1 MKKEVI
7 SKLRQILAAPCVVD
21 DETELLVYECD
32 GLPLF
37 KNKPD
42 VVVFPRTVDEVAQVV
57 RIANEYR
64 VPFLPRGAGTGL
76 SGGALA
82 IEGGIVIELQR
93 MNRILSIDVENR
105 IAVVQPGVVNLHIS
119 QAAAPHGLYYAPDPS
134 SQMSC
139 SIGGNVAEN
148 SGGPHCLKYGMTT
161 NHILAIEAVTAK
173 GEIIRLGNPAGE
185 PIGMDLLGVIV
196 GSEGTFAIVTE
207 ITVRLLP
214 KPQAV
219 KTLLAAFHSVE
230 ECSQTV
236 SDVIAAGIVPSALEF
251 VDAKTIEAVEASVY
265 KAGYPQDAVA
275 ALLIEVDGFREGL
288 EETSNAIVE
297 ICRRNRSYDIR
308 VAKDDEERAKLWL
321 GRKGAFGAMGRLAPD
336 MITMDAVIPRTRLPE
351 VLVAID
357 RMSERYGLDVANV
370 FHAGDGNLH
379 PLILF
384 DSRYPDQVDKIF
396 GMSEEIM
403 KLCVDVGGSLS
414 GEHGIGYEKKDFMGL
429 VFTEADLDTMMRVKR
444 VFNPDGLLN
453 PSKIFP
459 SRRACTEVGKHTT
472 TSTAE
477 IGKRVEEVLLG
488 VGGAADAQSRRPQA
502 YRQGPAGWPDAQEK
516 PHGKAPR

>member
-1 MKKEVI
+1 MNQEVI
-7 SKLRQILAAPCVVD
+7 DRLRQVLEKVAVVD

-37 KNKPD
+37 KHKPD
-42 VVVFPRTVDEVAQVV
+42 VVVFPRNAEQVAQVV

-64 VPFLPRGAGTGL
+64 IPFLPRGAGTGL

-82 IEGGIVIELQR
+82 VEGGIVIELQR

-161 NHILAIEAVTAK
+161 NHILAIEAVTSE

-185 PIGMDLLGVIV
+185 TIGLDLLGTIV

-230 ECSQTV
+230 QCSQTV
-236 SDVIAAGIVPSALEF
+236 SDVIAAGIVPAALEM

-265 KAGYPQDAVA
+265 KAGYPRDAAA

-288 EETSNAIVE
+288 EETSDAIVE
-297 ICRRNRSYDIR
+297 ICRRNQAYDVR
-308 VAKDDEERAKLWL
+308 VAKDDDERARLWL

-351 VLVAID
+351 VLAAID
-357 RMSERYGLDVANV
+357 RMSEHYGLAVANV

-384 DSRYPDQVDKIF
+384 DSRYQDQVDKIF
-396 GMSEEIM
+396 GMSEDIM

-414 GEHGIGYEKKDFMGL
+414 GEHGIGYEKKDFMDL
-429 VFTEADLDTMMRVKR
+429 VFTDVDLQTMMRVKL
-444 VFNPDGLLN
+444 VFNPHGLLN

-459 SRRACTEVGKHTT
+459 TRRGCTEVGKNTT

-477 IGKRVEEVLLG
+477 ISKRVEAVLLG
-488 VGGAADAQSRRPQA
+488 VPEKAQR
-502 YRQGPAGWPDAQEK
+502 
-516 PHGKAPR
+516 

>member
-1 MKKEVI
+1 MKREI
-7 SKLRQILAAPCVVD
+7 LDRLRQILDKQRVVA

-37 KNKPD
+37 KNRPD
-42 VVVFPRTVDEVAQVV
+42 VVVFPQTTNEIAQVV
-57 RIANEYR
+57 RLANEHSI
-64 VPFLPRGAGTGL
+64 PFLPRGAGTGL

-82 IEGGIVIELQR
+82 VEGGIVIELQR
-93 MNRILSIDVENR
+93 MNGILSVDAENR
-105 IAVVQPGVVNLHIS
+105 VAVVQPGVVNLHIS
-119 QAAAPHGLYYAPDPS
+119 QAVAPLGLYYAPDPS

-139 SIGGNVAEN
+139 TIGGNVAEN

-207 ITVRLLP
+207 ITIRLLP
-214 KPQAV
+214 KPQSV

-265 KAGYPQDAVA
+265 KAGYPRDATA

-288 EETSNAIVE
+288 DDTSDAIVE
-297 ICRRNRSYDIR
+297 ICRRNRAYDVR
-308 VAKDDEERAKLWL
+308 VAKDDEERAQLWL

-357 RMSERYGLDVANV
+357 RMSERYGLGVANV

-384 DSRYPDQVDKIF
+384 DSRYPQQVEKIF
-396 GMSEEIM
+396 SMSEEIM
-403 KLCVDVGGSLS
+403 KLCVRVGGSLS
-414 GEHGIGYEKKDFMGL
+414 GEHGIGYEKKDFMDL
-429 VFTEADLDTMMRVKR
+429 VFTEADLATMMRVKQ

-453 PSKIFP
+453 PAKIFP
-459 SRRACTEVGKHTT
+459 SRRGCTEIGKHTT

-477 IGKRVEEVLLG
+477 IGKRVEEILLG
-488 VGGAADAQSRRPQA
+488 G
-502 YRQGPAGWPDAQEK
+502 QEK
-516 PHGKAPR
+516 VAH

>member
-1 MKKEVI
+1 VNKEATA
-7 SKLRQILAAPCVVD
+7 KLRRFLDAARVVE

-37 KNKPD
+37 KNRPD
-42 VVVFPRTVDEVAQVV
+42 IVVFPQTTEEVAQIV
-57 RIANEYR
+57 RVANEYGI
-64 VPFLPRGAGTGL
+64 PFLPRGAGTGL

-82 IEGGIVIELQR
+82 VEGGIVIELQR
-93 MNRILSIDVENR
+93 MNRILSVDPENR

-119 QAAAPHGLYYAPDPS
+119 QAVAPLGLYYAPDPS

-161 NHILAIEAVTAK
+161 NHILAIEAVTSR
-173 GEIIRLGNPAGE
+173 GEIVRLGNPAGE
-185 PIGMDLLGVIV
+185 PIGMDLLGAIV
-196 GSEGTFAIVTE
+196 GSEGTFVIVTE

-219 KTLLAAFHSVE
+219 KTLLAAFRSVQ

-236 SDVIAAGIVPSALEF
+236 SDVIAAGIVPSALEM

-265 KAGYPQDAVA
+265 RAGYPLDATA
-275 ALLIEVDGFREGL
+275 ALLIEVDGFKEGL

-297 ICRRNRSYDIR
+297 ICRRNKAYDIR

-357 RMSERYGLDVANV
+357 GMSERYGLGVANV

-396 GMSEEIM
+396 KMSEDIM

-414 GEHGIGYEKKDFMGL
+414 GEHGIGYEKKDFMDL
-429 VFTEADLDTMMRVKR
+429 VFNEGDLDSMMRVKR

-453 PSKIFP
+453 PAKIFP
-459 SRRACTEVGKHTT
+459 SRRGCTEVGKHTT

-477 IGKRVEEVLLG
+477 IGKRVESILLG
-488 VGGAADAQSRRPQA
+488 P
-502 YRQGPAGWPDAQEK
+502 PEK
-516 PHGKAPR
+516 VQR

>member
-1 MKKEVI
+1 VNKEI
-7 SKLRQILAAPCVVD
+7 IKKLRQILDVPSVID

-32 GLPLF
+32 GLTLF
-37 KNKPD
+37 KHKPD
-42 VVVFPRTVDEVAQVV
+42 AVVFPRTTEQVAQVV
-57 RIANEYR
+57 RLANEYR
-64 VPFLPRGAGTGL
+64 IPFLPRGAGTGL

-82 IEGGIVIELQR
+82 VEGGIILELQR

-105 IAVVQPGVVNLHIS
+105 FAIVQPGVVNVHIS
-119 QAAAPHGLYYAPDPS
+119 QATAPYGLYYAPDPS

-161 NHILAIEAVTAK
+161 NHILAIEAVSAR
-173 GEIIRLGNPAGE
+173 GDIMRLGNPAGE
-185 PIGMDLLGVIV
+185 PIGMDLLGAIV

-265 KAGYPQDAVA
+265 KAGYPKDAVA

-288 EETSNAIVE
+288 EETSDGIVE
-297 ICRRNRSYDIR
+297 ICRQNHAYEVR
-308 VAKDDEERAKLWL
+308 VAKDDEERARLWL
-321 GRKGAFGAMGRLAPD
+321 GRKGAFGAMGRLSPD

-351 VLVAID
+351 VLLAID
-357 RMSERYGLDVANV
+357 RMSERYGLGVANV

-384 DSRYPDQVDKIF
+384 DSRYQDQVDKIL

-414 GEHGIGYEKKDFMGL
+414 GEHGIGFEKKDFMDL
-429 VFTEADLDTMMRVKR
+429 VFTEQDLETMMRVKR
-444 VFNPDGLLN
+444 VFNPHGLLN
-453 PSKIFP
+453 PAKIFP
-459 SRRACTEVGKHTT
+459 SRRACTEIGRQTT

-477 IGKRVEEVLLG
+477 IEKRVEEVLR
-488 VGGAADAQSRRPQA
+488 GAG
-502 YRQGPAGWPDAQEK
+502 GPA
-516 PHGKAPR
+516 R

>member
-1 MKKEVI
+1 VDKELI
-7 SKLRQILAAPCVVD
+7 TKLRRILGHSAVVD

-32 GLPLF
+32 ALTLF
-37 KNKPD
+37 RNKPD
-42 VVVFPRTVDEVAQVV
+42 VVVLPQTAEQVAQIV
-57 RIANEYR
+57 RLANEHR
-64 VPFLPRGAGTGL
+64 IPFLPRGAGTGL

-82 IEGGIVIELQR
+82 VEGGIVIELQR
-93 MNRILSIDVENR
+93 MNRIVSIDVENR
-105 IAVVQPGVVNLHIS
+105 MAIVQPGVVNVHIS
-119 QAAAPHGLYYAPDPS
+119 QAVAPYGLYYAPDPS
-134 SQMSC
+134 SQMAC

-161 NHILAIEAVTAK
+161 NHILAIEAVTSK
-173 GEIIRLGNPAGE
+173 GDIVRFGHPSGE

-196 GSEGTFAIVTE
+196 GSEGTFVIVTE

-230 ECSQTV
+230 ECSQSV

-265 KAGYPQDAVA
+265 KAGYPRDAAA
-275 ALLIEVDGFREGL
+275 ALLIEVDGFRDGL
-288 EETSNAIVE
+288 EETSDAVVE
-297 ICRRNRSYDIR
+297 ICRRNGAYDVR
-308 VAKDDEERAKLWL
+308 VAKDDEERARLWL
-321 GRKGAFGAMGRLAPD
+321 GRKGAFGAMGRISPD

-357 RMSERYGLDVANV
+357 RMSKTYGLPVANV

-384 DSRYPDQVDKIF
+384 DGRRQDQVDKIF
-396 GMSEEIM
+396 RMSEEIV

-414 GEHGIGYEKKDFMGL
+414 GEHGIGYEKKNFMEL
-429 VFTEADLDTMMRVKR
+429 VFTESDLDTMMRVKR
-444 VFNPDGLLN
+444 VFNPDALLN

-459 SRRACTEVGKHTT
+459 TRRGCAEIGKHTT

-477 IGKRVEEVLLG
+477 IGKRVHEVLLG
-488 VGGAADAQSRRPQA
+488 
-502 YRQGPAGWPDAQEK
+502 AGSSSSE
-516 PHGKAPR
+516 G

>member
-1 MKKEVI
+1 MNKEVVH
-7 SKLRQILAAPCVVD
+7 KLRQILEPTAIVD

-42 VVVFPRTVDEVAQVV
+42 VVVFPRTTAQVAQIV
-57 RIANEYR
+57 RLVNEYG

-82 IEGGIVIELQR
+82 VEGGIVVELQR
-93 MNRILSIDVENR
+93 MNRIISIDVENR

-119 QAAAPHGLYYAPDPS
+119 QAAAPYGLYYAPDPS

-161 NHILAIEAVTAK
+161 NHILAIEAVTSK
-173 GEIIRLGNPAGE
+173 GEIVRFGNPAGE
-185 PIGMDLLGVIV
+185 PIGMDLVGVIV

-207 ITVRLLP
+207 ITIRLLP
-214 KPQAV
+214 KPQSV

-265 KAGYPQDAVA
+265 RAGYPLDAVA

-297 ICRRNRSYDIR
+297 ICRRNRAYDVR

-357 RMSERYGLDVANV
+357 RMSERYGLGVANV

-384 DSRYPDQVDKIF
+384 DSRYPDQVNKIF

-414 GEHGIGYEKKDFMGL
+414 GEHGIGYEKKDFMEL
-429 VFTEADLDTMMRVKR
+429 VFTDTDLQTMMRVKQ
-444 VFNPDGLLN
+444 VFNPHALLN
-453 PSKIFP
+453 PAKIFP
-459 SRRACTEVGKHTT
+459 SRRGCTEIGKHNT

-477 IGKRVEEVLLG
+477 IGKKVEAVLLG
-488 VGGAADAQSRRPQA
+488 SP
-502 YRQGPAGWPDAQEK
+502 EK
-516 PHGKAPR
+516 VQR

>member
-1 MKKEVI
+1 VREEIPV
-7 SKLRQILAAPCVVD
+7 KLRTILQPASVVT
-21 DETELLVYECD
+21 DENELLVYECD

-42 VVVFPRTVDEVAQVV
+42 VVVFPSTAEQVAQII
-57 RIANEYR
+57 RLAREYGI
-64 VPFLPRGAGTGL
+64 PFLPRGAGTGL

-82 IEGGIVIELQR
+82 AEGGILIELQR
-93 MNRILSIDVENR
+93 MNRILTIDVENR
-105 IAVVQPGVVNLHIS
+105 FAVVEPGVVNLHIS
-119 QAAAPHGLYYAPDPS
+119 QAAAPYGLYYAPDPS

-161 NHILAIEAVTAK
+161 NHILAIQAVTAE

-185 PIGMDLLGVIV
+185 TIGMDLIGAIV

-207 ITVRLLP
+207 ITIRLLR

-219 KTLLAAFHSVE
+219 KTMLAAFHSVE

-236 SDVIAAGIVPSALEF
+236 SDVIAAGVVPSALEF

-265 KAGYPQDAVA
+265 RAGYPRDAVA
-275 ALLIEVDGFREGL
+275 ALLVEVDGFQEGL
-288 EETSNAIVE
+288 DDTAAAIVE
-297 ICRRNRSYDIR
+297 ICRRNNAYEVR
-308 VAKDDEERAKLWL
+308 VARDDDERARLWL

-357 RMSERYGLDVANV
+357 RMSARYGLGVANV

-414 GEHGIGYEKKDFMGL
+414 GEHGIGYEKKDFMDL
-429 VFTEADLDTMMRVKR
+429 VFNESDLDTMMRVKH
-444 VFNPDGLLN
+444 VFNEDGLLN
-453 PSKIFP
+453 PAKIFP
-459 SRRACTEVGKHTT
+459 TRRGCTEIGNHKT

-477 IGKRVEEVLLG
+477 IGRRVEEILLG
-488 VGGAADAQSRRPQA
+488 AK
-502 YRQGPAGWPDAQEK
+502 EK
-516 PHGKAPR
+516 VTR

>member
-1 MKKEVI
+1 MNKEVI
-7 SKLRQILAAPCVVD
+7 GKLRRILPSAAVVE

-37 KNKPD
+37 KNRPD
-42 VVVFPRTVDEVAQVV
+42 LVVFPRTTEQVAQVV
-57 RIANEYR
+57 RLANEYR
-64 VPFLPRGAGTGL
+64 IPFLPRGAGTGL

-82 IEGGIVIELQR
+82 VEGGIVIELQR
-93 MNRILSIDVENR
+93 MNRILSIDIENR
-105 IAVVQPGVVNLHIS
+105 LAVVQPGVVNLHIS
-119 QAAAPHGLYYAPDPS
+119 QAAAPYGLYYAPDPS

-161 NHILAIEAVTAK
+161 NHILAIEMVTAR

-185 PIGMDLLGVIV
+185 PIGLDLVGVIV
-196 GSEGTFAIVTE
+196 GSEGTFGIVTE

-265 KAGYPQDAVA
+265 KAGYPLDAVA

-297 ICRRNRSYDIR
+297 ICRRNRAYDVR

-357 RMSERYGLDVANV
+357 RMSERYGLGVANV

-384 DSRYPDQVDKIF
+384 DSRYQDQVEKIF

-414 GEHGIGYEKKDFMGL
+414 GEHGIGYEKKDFMDL
-429 VFTEADLDTMMRVKR
+429 VFTEADLNTMMRVKQ

-453 PSKIFP
+453 PAKIFP
-459 SRRACTEVGKHTT
+459 SRRGCTEIGKHTT

-477 IGKRVEEVLLG
+477 IGKKVEAILLG
-488 VGGAADAQSRRPQA
+488 SPQKV
-502 YRQGPAGWPDAQEK
+502 Q
-516 PHGKAPR
+516 H

>member
-1 MKKEVI
+1 VNTDVI
-7 SKLRQILAAPCVVD
+7 RKLRHVLGQTVVVD

-37 KNKPD
+37 KNRPD
-42 VVVFPRTVDEVAQVV
+42 VVVFPRTAEQVAQVV
-57 RIANEYR
+57 RIANEHA

-82 IEGGIVIELQR
+82 VEGGIVIELQQ
-93 MNRILSIDVENR
+93 MNRILSVDVENR
-105 IAVVQPGVVNLHIS
+105 LAVVQPGVVNLHIS
-119 QAAAPHGLYYAPDPS
+119 QAVAPYGLYYAPDPS

-161 NHILAIEAVTAK
+161 NHILAIEAVTAQ

-185 PIGMDLLGVIV
+185 PVGMDLLGAIV

-236 SDVIAAGIVPSALEF
+236 SDVIAAGIVPAALEM

-265 KAGYPQDAVA
+265 KAGYPKDAVA
-275 ALLIEVDGFREGL
+275 ALLIEVDGFRDGL
-288 EETSNAIVE
+288 EETSDAIVA
-297 ICRRNRSYDIR
+297 ICRRNGAYEVR
-308 VAKDDEERAKLWL
+308 VAKDDDERAKLWL

-357 RMSERYGLDVANV
+357 RMSERYGLGVANV

-414 GEHGIGYEKKDFMGL
+414 GEHGIGYEKKDFMDL
-429 VFTEADLDTMMRVKR
+429 VFNETDLRAMMRVKQ
-444 VFNPDGLLN
+444 VFNPSGLLN
-453 PSKIFP
+453 PAKIFP
-459 SRRACTEVGKHTT
+459 SRRGCTEVGKQAS

-477 IGKRVEEVLLG
+477 IGKKVETILLG
-488 VGGAADAQSRRPQA
+488 SGGKVQR
-502 YRQGPAGWPDAQEK
+502 
-516 PHGKAPR
+516 